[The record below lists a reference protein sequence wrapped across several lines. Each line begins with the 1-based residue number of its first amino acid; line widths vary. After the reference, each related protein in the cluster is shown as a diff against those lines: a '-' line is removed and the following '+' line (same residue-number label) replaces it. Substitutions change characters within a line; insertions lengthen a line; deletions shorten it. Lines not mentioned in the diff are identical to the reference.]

1 MLFQKAAKLVV
12 GEAEGFGRLTVAA
25 DQIADDGDTG
35 TAIGFRPEML
45 TRLFGGWSV
54 GHQAAQDG
62 AILSALS
69 TYIVLQLVVF
79 VVAPQAATPGWA
91 TTLARGALFGFFAY
105 ATYDLTNLAT
115 LKGWPVGVAL
125 LDMAWGAAL
134 SAVAATAGK
143 LALDR
148 WAPTS
153 G

>member
-1 MLFQKAAKLVV
+1 M
-12 GEAEGFGRLTVAA
+12 AERPNLVAA
-25 DQIADDGDTG
+25 LAFYLLYPAGLVSFAVLAHAGD
-35 TAIGFRPEML
+35 A
-45 TRLFGGWSV
+45 GWRS
-54 GHQAAQDG
+54 AA
-62 AILSALS
+62 
-69 TYIVLQLVVF
+69 
-79 VVAPQAATPGWA
+79 
-91 TTLARGALFGFFAY
+91 LAGALFGFFAY

-148 WAPTS
+148 WAPVS